1 MTTDDTAALPYS
13 RLVAAPPPGHV
24 DQGERW
30 RQAAQAV
37 GEAADELR
45 RLHRL
50 LLGHWQAG
58 SGQQEADEVLR
69 RLVRQLDEAYDAYT
83 RIAAAVAGREHDL
96 AQARRLAR
104 EVVAEAGLAGLVVTP
119 AGEVVPPSGSV
130 TPPMAVRAT
139 AGRLTA
145 RIVEATTR
153 AEAAEQRVA
162 EELAGL
168 PLPHPR

>member
-1 MTTDDTAALPYS
+1 MTTDGTVAFPYS
-13 RLVAAPPPGHV
+13 RLVAVPPPGHA

-30 RQAAQAV
+30 TRAAQVV

-50 LLGHWQAG
+50 LPGHWQAG
-58 SGQQEADEVLR
+58 SGQQETDEVLR

-83 RIAAAVAGREHDL
+83 RIAAAVAGRERDL
-96 AQARRLAR
+96 AQARRLAL
-104 EVVAEAGLAGLVVTP
+104 EAVAEARLAGLVVTP
-119 AGEVVPPSGSV
+119 AGEVVPPSGAV

-145 RIVEATTR
+145 RIVDATAR
-153 AEAAEQRVA
+153 AEAAEQRAA
-162 EELAGL
+162 EDLAGL